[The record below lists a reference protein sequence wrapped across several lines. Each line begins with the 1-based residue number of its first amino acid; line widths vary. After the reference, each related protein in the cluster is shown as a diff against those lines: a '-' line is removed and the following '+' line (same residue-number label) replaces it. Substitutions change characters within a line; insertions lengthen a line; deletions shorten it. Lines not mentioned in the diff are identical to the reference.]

1 MDDDYVRS
9 SYNTRSEARGEYRQP
24 YAASTRESENNKVY
38 GIRDASPRAGSEYSA
53 SSRVE
58 IPSRGEY
65 ARTTQPSPRE
75 YQSPLTSGKSV
86 VELMVPMCCGKC
98 KEKVQEEL
106 SEVEGV
112 DSVRCDREN
121 SRVIVTG
128 DQFIDIKQCLTKAER
143 AVKKKCEL
151 VSSQA
156 EGSTPNSKKVTSP
169 SGYYET
175 VAKTGILAPPPESNS
190 RISPSG
196 RPTLV
201 RMPSF
206 ANGKVTQY
214 DGVGPR
220 GQDYEAKD
228 YVGFRHM
235 PSFGKSRHHEAE
247 YISSYDERPEPRDSL
262 YREFNAPIR
271 RMPSFNRSR
280 YHDAEYMAADDD
292 RDYTPRSFYDNG
304 SSYTAS
310 YNDRPSL
317 LSQVSF
323 SKIPVDNPNYV
334 KQIANF

>member
-1 MDDDYVRS
+1 
-9 SYNTRSEARGEYRQP
+9 
-24 YAASTRESENNKVY
+24 
-38 GIRDASPRAGSEYSA
+38 
-53 SSRVE
+53 
-58 IPSRGEY
+58 
-65 ARTTQPSPRE
+65 
-75 YQSPLTSGKSV
+75 
-86 VELMVPMCCGKC
+86 MVPMCCDKC

-106 SEVEGV
+106 SEVDGV
-112 DSVRCDREN
+112 DSVRCDPKN

-128 DQFIDIKQCLTKAER
+128 SQSIDIERCLKKAER

-151 VSSQA
+151 VSNQA
-156 EGSTPNSKKVTSP
+156 EGGTPNSKKVTSP

-175 VAKTGILAPPPESNS
+175 VAKTGILAPPPVSSS
-190 RISPSG
+190 RGSPGG
-196 RPTLV
+196 RPTLA

-206 ANGKVTQY
+206 ASGKVTQH
-214 DGVGPR
+214 DGVGPG

-228 YVGFRHM
+228 YTGFRRM

-247 YISSYDERPEPRDSL
+247 YISSYDERPEPRASL
-262 YREFNAPIR
+262 HREFNAPIR

-292 RDYTPRSFYDNG
+292 RDYSPRSFYDNG

-323 SKIPVDNPNYV
+323 SKVPVENPNYV
-334 KQIANF
+334 KQIANY